1 MEHIYCSFIISIGF
15 LLLLTQKN
23 KQKGGSD
30 MLNIYN
36 NKLEPCGDENMTSG
50 SWDNKKMC
58 SEKDG
63 GVHQICIKNI
73 SKNTPNFSSTTGQT
87 NWSDKRNDDNHC
99 VCLGA
104 WSLYNKKKGKKNSK
118 KNILKCDAI
127 PKISLSDDYI
137 SKFSEGWNKWN
148 GLELENQIVDG
159 VESMVKNCSKT
170 TKKNKKNL
178 LENYCKFSKKHK
190 ILNKKKFYKNNCK
203 K

>member
-1 MEHIYCSFIISIGF
+1 MEEIFCRFIIGIGF
-15 LLLLTQKN
+15 LLVLFSEN
-23 KQKGGSD
+23 KQKGGNN
-30 MLNIYN
+30 MLNVYN
-36 NKLEPCGDENMTSG
+36 NKLKPCGNKSMSSG
-50 SWDNKKMC
+50 SWDNEKMC

-73 SKNTPNFSSTTGQT
+73 SKNTPKFSSTTGQS
-87 NWSDKRNDDNHC
+87 NWSDKRENDNHC

-104 WSLYNKKKGKKNSK
+104 WSLYNKKKQKKTK

-148 GLELENQIVDG
+148 GLELENQIIDG
-159 VESMVKNCSKT
+159 VESMVKDCSKT

-178 LENYCKFSKKHK
+178 LKNYCKFSKKHK
-190 ILNKKKFYKNNCK
+190 TLNNTKFYKSNCK